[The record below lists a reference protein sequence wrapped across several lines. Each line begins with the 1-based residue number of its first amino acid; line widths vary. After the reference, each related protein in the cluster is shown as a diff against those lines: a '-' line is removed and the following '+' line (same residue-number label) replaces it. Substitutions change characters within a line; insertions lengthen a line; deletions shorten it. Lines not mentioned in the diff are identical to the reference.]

1 VRLAPIRGLILR
13 NVYLHKRSL
22 PRLMEIVFWP
32 VMDLMVWGYVSVW
45 MRSTGAQLPRAVDF
59 LLGALVLWTVLYR
72 AQLGVTVA
80 FLEDIWARNFVN
92 VFVTPVSLSELLAAT
107 GIISAAKALA
117 TGAFLVP
124 IAWLLY
130 GTDVLSL
137 GAAGVWALLVL
148 LLMGWS
154 LGIVTTALILRYG
167 HAAEALAWGIPF
179 LIQPISAVFYPVSV
193 LPVWLRPVS
202 LVLPSTHV
210 FEALRSSLDTGRV
223 PAGQLALATA
233 LVVPL
238 VALAAW
244 FFRRQFAEV
253 RRLGLLAR
261 AGEAA

>member
-1 VRLAPIRGLILR
+1 MNLGPIRGLILR

-22 PRLMEIVFWP
+22 PRMMEIVFWP
-32 VMDLMVWGYVSVW
+32 VMDLMVWGNVSIW
-45 MRSTGAQLPRAVDF
+45 MRSTGGTLPKAVDF

-80 FLEDIWARNFVN
+80 FLEDIWSRNFVN
-92 VFVTPVSLSELLAAT
+92 VFVTPVSLTELLVAT

-124 IAWLLY
+124 LAWLLY

-137 GAAGVWALLVL
+137 GFTGVWALLVL

-154 LGIVTTALILRYG
+154 LGIATTALILRYG

-179 LIQPISAVFYPVSV
+179 LIQPISAVFYPVAV
-193 LPVWLRPVS
+193 LPAWLRPAA

-210 FEALRSSLDTGRV
+210 FEALRTSLDTGAI
-223 PAGQLALATA
+223 PWSQLTLASV

-238 VALAAW
+238 ATAAAL

-261 AGEAA
+261 AGESG